1 MSALRPRLLLAEP
14 AGFTPEVLATLRQ
27 WADVGLGPVPDGG
40 IGPAL
45 RDHDIVWIRL
55 GHRVRATD
63 LAGPIRCRILAVPA
77 TGLDHLDLEA
87 CAKASVQVAALRG
100 EVEFLR
106 GVRATAEH
114 TLGLLLALLRRIP
127 AAHASVLAGRWDR
140 EAFRG
145 RELHGRV
152 AGIVGMGR
160 LGSIMAEYFRAL
172 GMTVAG
178 YDPRDDF
185 PVGLA
190 RRCASLQEL
199 FSVADVIS
207 VHVAYTPATRSLI
220 GEAHFAQ
227 ARPGCIVINTSRGG
241 IIDQDALLAALE
253 EGRVAGA
260 ALDVIDGEPHV
271 GRNHPLVVYARAH
284 NTLLLTPHL
293 GGNTSDSLAKAEGFI
308 AEKARRMWEELT
320 TKSPAPSR

>member
-1 MSALRPRLLLAEP
+1 MRALRPRLLLAEP
-14 AGFTPEVLATLRQ
+14 AGFTPEVLRTLRQ
-27 WADVGLGPVPDGG
+27 WAEVELGPVPDGG

-77 TGLDHLDLEA
+77 TGLDHLDVEA
-87 CAKASVQVAALRG
+87 CAQAGVQIAALRG

-114 TLGLLLALLRRIP
+114 ALGLALALLRRIP

-145 RELHGRV
+145 RELFGRV

-160 LGSIMAEYFRAL
+160 LGSIMAGYFRAL

-178 YDPRDDF
+178 YDPREDF
-185 PVGLA
+185 PEGLA
-190 RRCASLQEL
+190 RRCASLEEL

-220 GEAHFAQ
+220 GEAHFAR

-241 IIDQDALLAALE
+241 IIDQAALLAALE

-260 ALDVIDGEPHV
+260 ALDVIDGEPNV
-271 GRNHPLVVYARAH
+271 GRDHPLAVYARTH
-284 NTLLLTPHL
+284 DTLLLTPHL

-308 AEKARRMWEELT
+308 AEKTRRMWEELT
-320 TKSPAPSR
+320 ARSPAPCR